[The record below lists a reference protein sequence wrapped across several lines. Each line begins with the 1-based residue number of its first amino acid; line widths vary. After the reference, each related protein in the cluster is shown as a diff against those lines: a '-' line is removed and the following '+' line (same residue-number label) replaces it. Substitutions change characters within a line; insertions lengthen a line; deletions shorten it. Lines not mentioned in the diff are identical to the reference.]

1 MVGGGDWPAVP
12 SIPFIPWGGVR
23 GELGM
28 YSCVGI
34 EMGMEFLYSI
44 GTCKVIVNS
53 YVLVVNLNCY

>member
-44 GTCKVIVNS
+44 GSVKLL
-53 YVLVVNLNCY
+53 LVVVVTC